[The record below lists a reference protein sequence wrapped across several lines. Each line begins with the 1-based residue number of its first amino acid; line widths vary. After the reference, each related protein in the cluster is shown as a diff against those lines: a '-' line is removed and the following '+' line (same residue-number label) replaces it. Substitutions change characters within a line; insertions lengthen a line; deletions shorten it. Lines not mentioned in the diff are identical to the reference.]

1 MDFILSSMGRHRRLL
16 SRMIWSNL
24 HSQKSLWRFERIE
37 GESRKLLEGVY
48 PGLNKEVSGEMERHR
63 WMQNYFIIIE
73 MQTAAQLFITD
84 QCCLVSDW
92 VSRTGRTGFTS
103 SIGNKGQWLPE
114 IFSWPPCLVT
124 SYTEL
129 RVRMAHCPVKSYRPN
144 WQILGLRALTSGP
157 EIS

>member
-84 QCCLVSDW
+84 QCCLVSD
-92 VSRTGRTGFTS
+92 
-103 SIGNKGQWLPE
+103 
-114 IFSWPPCLVT
+114 
-124 SYTEL
+124 
-129 RVRMAHCPVKSYRPN
+129 
-144 WQILGLRALTSGP
+144 
-157 EIS
+157 